1 MVIGGLDALVTVEPD
16 GNHRPRPTRAST
28 KAWVAPAA
36 NSWSDRSASGRA
48 RCCPSPRDRADRLG
62 LTPRPARVIVGTP
75 TADQR
80 SVTVVGEGLASA
92 VPDTAL
98 LQLGVETRGATPGE
112 ALEAC
117 SRALE
122 EVIAA
127 VRAAGVEP
135 SRLATSGL
143 GVHPDWEVNAQGQQ
157 RPAGYRAAAGLTARL
172 DAPARAGEVATAAVT
187 AGGEAARVH
196 GLVRV
201 VGERAGVLAAAREA
215 AWRDARGRA
224 EQYAA
229 LAGVALGRVVRIEE
243 VAGAR
248 HARALA
254 GGYQAQAA
262 GGPAVELGEAEVPAR
277 VAVTWALLDAPQP
290 GAVEHS

>member
-1 MVIGGLDALVTVEPD
+1 MSEP
-16 GNHRPRPTRAST
+16 AS
-28 KAWVAPAA
+28 
-36 NSWSDRSASGRA
+36 
-48 RCCPSPRDRADRLG
+48 
-62 LTPRPARVIVGTP
+62 P

-80 SVTVVGEGLASA
+80 TVAVVGEGLASA

-98 LQLGVETRGATPGE
+98 LQLGVETRGATPWE

-135 SRLATSGL
+135 PRLATGQLS
-143 GVHPDWEVNAQGQQ
+143 VHPDWEVAQGQQ
-157 RPAGYRAAAGLTARL
+157 RSAGYRAAAGLTARL
-172 DAPARAGEVATAAVT
+172 DVPARAGQVASAAVA

-196 GLVRV
+196 GLVLV
-201 VGERAGVLAAAREA
+201 VGDRAGVLAAAREA

-229 LAGVALGRVVRIEE
+229 LAGVGLGRAVRIEE
-243 VAGAR
+243 VAGAP
-248 HARALA
+248 HAVALA
-254 GGYQAQAA
+254 GGYRAEAA
-262 GGPAVELGEAEVPAR
+262 AGPAVEVGEAEVRVR
-277 VAVTWALLDAPQP
+277 VAVTWALLDTPQP
-290 GAVEHS
+290 DAAERS

>member
-1 MVIGGLDALVTVEPD
+1 MPE
-16 GNHRPRPTRAST
+16 
-28 KAWVAPAA
+28 PAA
-36 NSWSDRSASGRA
+36 S
-48 RCCPSPRDRADRLG
+48 
-62 LTPRPARVIVGTP
+62 P

-80 SVTVVGEGLASA
+80 TVTVVGEGVASA

-98 LQLGVETRGATPGE
+98 LHLGVETRGANPGE

-135 SRLATSGL
+135 PRLATGELS
-143 GVHPDWEVNAQGQQ
+143 VRPDWEVGPQGQQ

-172 DAPARAGEVATAAVT
+172 DVPARAGQVATAAVA

-196 GLVRV
+196 GLVLV
-201 VGERAGVLAAAREA
+201 VGDQAGVLAAAREA

-229 LAGVALGRVVRIEE
+229 LAGVGLGGVLRIEE

-248 HARALA
+248 HALPLA
-254 GGYQAQAA
+254 GRYQAQAA
-262 GGPAVELGEAEVPAR
+262 DGPAVEVGEAEVGAR
-277 VAVTWALLDAPQP
+277 VAVTWALLDAPRP
-290 GAVEHS
+290 GAVSARRHCR

>member
-1 MVIGGLDALVTVEPD
+1 MPE
-16 GNHRPRPTRAST
+16 
-28 KAWVAPAA
+28 PAA
-36 NSWSDRSASGRA
+36 A
-48 RCCPSPRDRADRLG
+48 
-62 LTPRPARVIVGTP
+62 P
-75 TADQR
+75 TADQPT
-80 SVTVVGEGLASA
+80 VTVVGEGTANA
-92 VPDTAL
+92 IPDTAL
-98 LQLGVETRGATPGE
+98 LHLGVETRGTTPGE

-135 SRLATSGL
+135 PGLATGELS
-143 GVHPDWEVNAQGQQ
+143 VHPDWEARPKGQ
-157 RPAGYRAAAGLTARL
+157 RPAGYRAAARLTARL
-172 DAPARAGEVATAAVT
+172 DVPARAGQVATAAVT

-196 GLVRV
+196 GLVLV
-201 VGERAGVLAAAREA
+201 VGDQAGVLAAARKA

-229 LAGVALGRVVRIEE
+229 LAGVALGGVLRIEE
-243 VAGAR
+243 LAGAR
-248 HARALA
+248 HTLPLALA

-262 GGPAVELGEAEVPAR
+262 AGPAVEVGEAEVGAR

-290 GAVEHS
+290 GGR